1 MRTELSC
8 IALMLTLAQAGHAAP
23 VDAPNGTVT
32 GHFGETEFDHPLLC
46 ERDPFVI
53 ARTHDSDGAPAFEAA
68 FVSNGVTSVE
78 IRTEDETHQFGTS
91 TESEPPTMPLIPEH
105 PASAVASMS
114 VEMARHSAVRMG
126 GPCPPSVM
134 RLTQSGISVSE
145 HSSQS

>member
-68 FVSNGVTSVE
+68 FVSNGVTSIE

-91 TESEPPTMPLIPEH
+91 TDAAGFPLVIEGEVDGT
-105 PASAVASMS
+105 AYSFEVA
-114 VEMARHSAVRMG
+114 
-126 GPCPPSVM
+126 CPDNFDM
-134 RLTQSGISVSE
+134 
-145 HSSQS
+145 